1 MYNVHSALYITSCQ
15 SRPCVKET
23 TLKTSYKHLYVLL
36 IPDMPSLACAVMIFL
51 IKKVAELLINP
62 AFLDKHNIGADYLGR
77 ALYILVFTDESKE
90 IHTQELFLFI
100 DRGIIDTNCNLPIIQ
115 NCEKFLYFQKYIR

>member
-1 MYNVHSALYITSCQ
+1 
-15 SRPCVKET
+15 
-23 TLKTSYKHLYVLL
+23 
-36 IPDMPSLACAVMIFL
+36 MIFVA
-51 IKKVAELLINP
+51 KKVDELLIDP

-115 NCEKFLYFQKYIR
+115 NCEKSLYFQKYI